1 MSGIMA
7 AKTLHDAGIKDILIL
22 EATSRIGGR
31 MKKAEIGGYT
41 VELGAN
47 WYDTGGPVF
56 NPISDLANKLNLTSS
71 LSDFRS
77 ITSNTYKQ
85 QGGLY
90 PEKLVEETEEIA
102 AARDEF
108 CVNLSRVLN
117 SEAGDGEDVSILAAH
132 RLFDRIPETP
142 LERLIDYY
150 HNDFEDADPPQISSL
165 RNIFPRSESADHG
178 PLSHFVADSRGFEVV
193 VKYLAKQF
201 LSSLTNDPRIRLNK
215 VVRKI
220 MYNDAGVEVMTED
233 GTKYRSK
240 YVIMSVSLGVL
251 QSDLIEFRPVL
262 PMWKR
267 IAIADFSM
275 TVYTKIF
282 LKFPYKFWPT
292 GPGTEFFLYTHIQR
306 GYYPIWQHLENVY
319 PGSNILLVTVPHD
332 ESRRIEQLG
341 DEAVVAEAMS
351 VLRNMFGDDIPE
363 AESVLVPKWWSDR
376 FYKGSYS
383 NWPDGYSRK
392 RHSHLQAAVGRVYFT
407 GEHNQKRYFGWVPG
421 AYLAGIATAKNL
433 MGTIEY

>member
-31 MKKAEIGGYT
+31 MKKAEIGG
-41 VELGAN
+41 
-47 WYDTGGPVF
+47 
-56 NPISDLANKLNLTSS
+56 
-71 LSDFRS
+71 
-77 ITSNTYKQ
+77 
-85 QGGLY
+85 GGLY

-132 RLFDRIPETP
+132 RLFGKIPETP

-215 VVRKI
+215 
-220 MYNDAGVEVMTED
+220 
-233 GTKYRSK
+233 
-240 YVIMSVSLGVL
+240 
-251 QSDLIEFRPVL
+251 
-262 PMWKR
+262 MWKR

-306 GYYPIWQHLENVY
+306 GYYPIWQVHFETKHNKFVQVDNMLMCLVLINVC
-319 PGSNILLVTVPHD
+319 SI
-332 ESRRIEQLG
+332 
-341 DEAVVAEAMS
+341 
-351 VLRNMFGDDIPE
+351 
-363 AESVLVPKWWSDR
+363 
-376 FYKGSYS
+376 
-383 NWPDGYSRK
+383 
-392 RHSHLQAAVGRVYFT
+392 
-407 GEHNQKRYFGWVPG
+407 
-421 AYLAGIATAKNL
+421 
-433 MGTIEY
+433 

>member
-1 MSGIMA
+1 MSSNLISTLLLLILLQDALSASASPSHSVIIVGAGMSGIMA

-47 WYDTGGPVF
+47 W
-56 NPISDLANKLNLTSS
+56 
-71 LSDFRS
+71 
-77 ITSNTYKQ
+77 
-85 QGGLY
+85 
-90 PEKLVEETEEIA
+90 
-102 AARDEF
+102 
-108 CVNLSRVLN
+108 
-117 SEAGDGEDVSILAAH
+117 
-132 RLFDRIPETP
+132 IPETP

-165 RNIFPRSESADHG
+165 RNIFPRSESADDG

-240 YVIMSVSLGVL
+240 YVIVSVSLGVL

-292 GPGTEFFLYTHIQR
+292 GPGTEFFLYTHIQH

-319 PGSNILLVTVPHD
+319 PGSNILLVTVHHD
-332 ESRRIEQLG
+332 ESRRIEQLA

-407 GEHNQKRYFGWVPG
+407 GEHTHERYFGWVPG

>member
-1 MSGIMA
+1 I
-7 AKTLHDAGIKDILIL
+7 
-22 EATSRIGGR
+22 
-31 MKKAEIGGYT
+31 
-41 VELGAN
+41 
-47 WYDTGGPVF
+47 
-56 NPISDLANKLNLTSS
+56 
-71 LSDFRS
+71 
-77 ITSNTYKQ
+77 
-85 QGGLY
+85 
-90 PEKLVEETEEIA
+90 
-102 AARDEF
+102 
-108 CVNLSRVLN
+108 
-117 SEAGDGEDVSILAAH
+117 
-132 RLFDRIPETP
+132 DRIPETP

-392 RHSHLQAAVGRVYFT
+392 RHSHLQVWYARLIPFPDDANCSVSIDELLYITCNVGCSWTSLLHR
-407 GEHNQKRYFGWVPG
+407 G
-421 AYLAGIATAKNL
+421 A
-433 MGTIEY
+433 